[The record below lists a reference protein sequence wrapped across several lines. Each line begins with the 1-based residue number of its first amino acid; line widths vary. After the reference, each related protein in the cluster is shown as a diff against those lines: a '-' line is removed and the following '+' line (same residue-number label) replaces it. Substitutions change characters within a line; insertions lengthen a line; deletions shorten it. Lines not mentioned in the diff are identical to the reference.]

1 MSRLKIEDSWKEI
14 LLSELNSTYMQNL
27 SRFLREQITL
37 GKIIYP
43 PGRQIFNAFNK
54 TPFPKVKVV
63 ILGQDPY
70 HGESQAHGLSFSVKE
85 SIKKPPSLQN
95 IFKEL
100 QDDINI
106 KIPSNGNLEKWANQG
121 VLLLNSCLTVEKGK
135 PGSHKNKGWEIFTD
149 YILKQINSKKS
160 NVVFILWGKY
170 ARDKKSFIDDSK
182 HCIIESA
189 HPSPYS
195 AHNGFFGSKPFSKT
209 NCYLKKKGLDPIF
222 W

>member
-27 SRFLREQITL
+27 SKFLREQITL
-37 GKIIYP
+37 GKTIYP
-43 PGRQIFNAFNK
+43 PGNQIFNAFNK

-149 YILKQINSKKS
+149 YILKHINSKKS

-170 ARDKKSFIDDSK
+170 ARDK
-182 HCIIESA
+182 
-189 HPSPYS
+189 
-195 AHNGFFGSKPFSKT
+195 
-209 NCYLKKKGLDPIF
+209 
-222 W
+222 

>member
-27 SRFLREQITL
+27 SKFLREQIML
-37 GKIIYP
+37 GKTIYP
-43 PGRQIFNAFNK
+43 PGNQIFNAFNK

-209 NCYLKKKGLDPIF
+209 NRYLIKKGLEPIF

>member
-27 SRFLREQITL
+27 SKFLREQIIL
-37 GKIIYP
+37 GKTIYP
-43 PGRQIFNAFNK
+43 PGNQIFNAFNK

-135 PGSHKNKGWEIFTD
+135 PGSHKDKGWEIFTD

-170 ARDKKSFIDDSK
+170 ARDKKSFIDDSR

-209 NCYLKKKGLDPIF
+209 NHYLIKKGLEPIF

>member
-27 SRFLREQITL
+27 SKFLREQITL
-37 GKIIYP
+37 GKTIYP
-43 PGRQIFNAFNK
+43 PGNQIFNAFNK

-160 NVVFILWGKY
+160 NVVFILWGQY
-170 ARDKKSFIDDSK
+170 ARNKRSFIDDSK
-182 HCIIESA
+182 HFIIESA

-195 AHNGFFGSKPFSKT
+195 AHNGF
-209 NCYLKKKGLDPIF
+209 LDQSHFQKLIAI
-222 W
+222 

>member
-27 SRFLREQITL
+27 SKFLREQITL
-37 GKIIYP
+37 GKTIYP
-43 PGRQIFNAFNK
+43 PGNQIFNAFNK

-106 KIPSNGNLEKWANQG
+106 KIPSNGNLENWANQG
-121 VLLLNSCLTVEKGK
+121 VLLLNASLSVEISN
-135 PGSHKNKGWEIFTD
+135 PGSHSNIGWEDFIYDVIKSLNKKGGIVFMLWGNNAKKYVKRID
-149 YILKQINSKKS
+149 QINNLVLTSS
-160 NVVFILWGKY
+160 
-170 ARDKKSFIDDSK
+170 
-182 HCIIESA
+182 
-189 HPSPYS
+189 HPSPLS
-195 AHNGFFGSKPFSKT
+195 AHKGFFGCKHFSKCNT
-209 NCYLKKKGLDPIF
+209 YLIKNKHAPIK

>member
-27 SRFLREQITL
+27 SKFLREQITL
-37 GKIIYP
+37 GKTIYP
-43 PGRQIFNAFNK
+43 PGNQIFNAFNK

-135 PGSHKNKGWEIFTD
+135 PGSHKDKGWEIFTD

-209 NCYLKKKGLDPIF
+209 NCYLIKKGLEPIF

>member
-27 SRFLREQITL
+27 SKFLREQITL
-37 GKIIYP
+37 GKTIYP
-43 PGRQIFNAFNK
+43 PGNQIFNAFNK

-70 HGESQAHGLSFSVKE
+70 HGENQAHGLSFSVKE

-106 KIPSNGNLEKWANQG
+106 KIPSNGSLEKWANQG

-195 AHNGFFGSKPFSKT
+195 AHNGFFG
-209 NCYLKKKGLDPIF
+209 
-222 W
+222 

>member
-27 SRFLREQITL
+27 SKFLREQITL
-37 GKIIYP
+37 GKTIYP
-43 PGRQIFNAFNK
+43 PGNQIFNAFNK

-135 PGSHKNKGWEIFTD
+135 PGSHKNKGCEIFTD

-209 NCYLKKKGLDPIF
+209 NRYLIKKGLEPIF

>member
-27 SRFLREQITL
+27 SKFLREQITL
-37 GKIIYP
+37 GKTIYP
-43 PGRQIFNAFNK
+43 PGNQIFNAFNK

-106 KIPSNGNLEKWANQG
+106 KIPSNGNLENWANQG

-160 NVVFILWGKY
+160 NVVFILWGQY
-170 ARDKKSFIDDSK
+170 ARNKRSFIDDSK

-209 NCYLKKKGLDPIF
+209 NCYLIKKGLEPIF